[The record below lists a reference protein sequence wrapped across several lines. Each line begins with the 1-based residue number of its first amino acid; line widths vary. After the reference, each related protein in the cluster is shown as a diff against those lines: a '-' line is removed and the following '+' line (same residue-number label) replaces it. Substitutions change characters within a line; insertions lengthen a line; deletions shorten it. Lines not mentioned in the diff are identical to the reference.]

1 MAIQCVLVESEFV
14 FNPSKERVAKKD
26 RTAPGVNAICAE
38 WEHRQYK
45 NVEFSVVSE
54 DVSDH
59 IGSYRNFEPMLGCYF
74 YKVLREWASENDWKP
89 KFLEHMEVDNPMNAA
104 LESFEKGDKGRDD
117 MYAVYMELKKNLAS
131 KIFGCSGRR
140 NLKF

>member
-1 MAIQCVLVESEFV
+1 MLVESEFV
-14 FNPSKERVAKKD
+14 FNPQKEKVAKKD
-26 RTAPGVNAICAE
+26 RTAPGVNGICAE

-89 KFLEHMEVDNPMNAA
+89 KFLEHMVPKKEGWKLFFQQWVKYLSLKDIKQHSLGNGIAVISRKLVLITEDLMRLVD
-104 LESFEKGDKGRDD
+104 
-117 MYAVYMELKKNLAS
+117 
-131 KIFGCSGRR
+131 
-140 NLKF
+140 